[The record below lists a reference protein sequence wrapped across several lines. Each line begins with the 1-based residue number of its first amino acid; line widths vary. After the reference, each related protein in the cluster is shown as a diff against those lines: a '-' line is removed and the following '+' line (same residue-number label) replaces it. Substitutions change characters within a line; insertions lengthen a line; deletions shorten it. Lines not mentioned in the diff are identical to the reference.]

1 MNARC
6 MKAAKSNVWLGT
18 IFRSATCAQRIGF
31 ANLEKFLENWRTFR
45 YSGTVYYLWIDL
57 TEQQSWAALRRAAN
71 TKFLI
76 CSTNSPILIHVTHS
90 RSEVRHNLVMC
101 EPRVPIMMW
110 TKSGCGFS
118 QITRMLLT
126 HLTFA
131 GKPKATISVDV

>member
-6 MKAAKSNVWLGT
+6 MEAGKSKVWLGR

-31 ANLEKFLENWRTFR
+31 TNLEKFLENWRTFR
-45 YSGTVYYLWIDL
+45 YSRTFYYLWIDL

-90 RSEVRHNLVMC
+90 ARSEVRHNLVIC
-101 EPRVPIMMW
+101 EPGADHDVDEIRLRILSNNPHVTHP
-110 TKSGCGFS
+110 FDFRRRNQRQRS
-118 QITRMLLT
+118 QL
-126 HLTFA
+126 
-131 GKPKATISVDV
+131 